1 MTHFG
6 HKHAPQMMVAD
17 FTIHSGKLEV
27 IQCRQPHRQG
37 YFDYHNRE
45 YTLNNVPTEALFLA
59 LILLIMLSAFFS
71 SSETAMM
78 AVNRYRIKTRAESG
92 NRSASLVLRLLSEP
106 DKLLGT
112 ILFGNNV
119 ANIAASTLAT
129 VIGLRLFGDV
139 GLAYAP
145 MILVFVVLIFA
156 EVAPKT
162 LAALYPEVIAFP
174 AAWVLLALQYLLA
187 PAVWLVKFFSNGLL
201 RLFRVSVTT
210 QNDALSNEELRAAVA
225 ESGALIDTSHQSML
239 MRVLEME
246 KATVEDVMV
255 PRAEMEAIDMD
266 DDWEDIVEQ
275 LATSHHTRVP
285 IFKGSLDNFIG
296 IAHIRKMFYLS
307 QLGEFNKETMLDMVR
322 EPYFIPENTS
332 VTHALTNLQDRR
344 RRFGIVVDEY
354 GDIKGLVTLELI
366 LEEVVGE
373 FTSIAPAL
381 DDDIEKAEDGSY
393 LVRGSTNIRDINR
406 KLGWELPSNNVKT
419 INGLITEK
427 LEDIPEA
434 ATCFKV
440 DNYVIEIMQT
450 RDTLVH
456 IARLRRL

>member
-1 MTHFG
+1 
-6 HKHAPQMMVAD
+6 
-17 FTIHSGKLEV
+17 
-27 IQCRQPHRQG
+27 
-37 YFDYHNRE
+37 
-45 YTLNNVPTEALFLA
+45 
-59 LILLIMLSAFFS
+59 
-71 SSETAMM
+71 MM
-78 AVNRYRIKTRAESG
+78 AVNRYRIKTRADRG
-92 NRSASLVLRLLSEP
+92 NRSAKLVLRLLTEP
-106 DKLLGT
+106 DRLLGT

-145 MILVFVVLIFA
+145 LVLVFVVLIFA

-162 LAALYPEVIAFP
+162 LAALYPEAIAFP
-174 AAWVLLALQYLLA
+174 ASWILLGLQHVLS

-201 RLFRVSVTT
+201 RLLRIKVSQ

-225 ESGALIDTSHQSML
+225 ESGGLLDTSHQTML
-239 MRVLEME
+239 MRILDME
-246 KATVEDVMV
+246 KVTVEDVMV
-255 PRAEMEAIDMD
+255 PRAEMEAIDLED
-266 DDWEDIVEQ
+266 EWEEVVEQ

-285 IFKGSLDNFIG
+285 VFSGSLDNIIG

-307 QLGEFNKETMLDMVR
+307 QMGEFNKQTMLGMIR

-332 VTHALTNLQDRR
+332 ITHALTNLQDRR

-381 DDDIEKAEDGSY
+381 DDDIDLEPDGSN
-393 LVRGSTNIRDINR
+393 LVRGSTNLRDLNR
-406 KLGWELPSNNVKT
+406 KLNWSLPSGNAKT
-419 INGLITEK
+419 INGLITEQ
-427 LEDIPEA
+427 LEAIPEA
-434 ATCFKV
+434 ATCFKL
-440 DNYVIEIMQT
+440 DNYVIEIVQT
-450 RDTLVH
+450 RDTSVRV
-456 IARLRRL
+456 ARITKLS

>member
-1 MTHFG
+1 
-6 HKHAPQMMVAD
+6 
-17 FTIHSGKLEV
+17 
-27 IQCRQPHRQG
+27 
-37 YFDYHNRE
+37 
-45 YTLNNVPTEALFLA
+45 
-59 LILLIMLSAFFS
+59 
-71 SSETAMM
+71 MM
-78 AVNRYRIKTRAESG
+78 AVNRYRIKNRADQG
-92 NRSASLVLRLLSEP
+92 NRSAKLVLRLLDEP

-129 VIGLRLFGDV
+129 VIGLRMFGDV

-162 LAALYPEVIAFP
+162 IAALYPEVIAFP
-174 AAWVLLALQYLLA
+174 ASWVLAALQYILA

-201 RLFRVSVTT
+201 KALRIRVQS
-210 QNDALSNEELRAAVA
+210 QSDALSNEELRAAVA
-225 ESGALIDTSHQSML
+225 ESTGMIDTSHQSML
-239 MRVLEME
+239 LRILELE
-246 KATVEDVMV
+246 KVTVEDVMV
-255 PRAEMEAIDMD
+255 PRAEMEAIDID
-266 DDWEDIVEQ
+266 DDWEEVVEQ

-285 IFKGSLDNFIG
+285 IFSSSLDNIVG

-307 QLGEFNKETMLDMVR
+307 EMGEFNRETMLSMIR
-322 EPYFIPENTS
+322 EPYFVPENTS
-332 VTHALTNLQDRR
+332 ITHALTNLKDRR

-354 GDIKGLVTLELI
+354 GDIKGLITLELI

-381 DDDIEKAEDGSY
+381 DEDIIVEGDGSY
-393 LVRGSTNIRDINR
+393 LVRGSTNLRDINR
-406 KLGWELPSNNVKT
+406 RLDWNLPTTSVKT
-419 INGLITEK
+419 INGLITEN

-440 DNYVIEIMQT
+440 EQYVIEVLQT
-450 RDTLVH
+450 RDTIVNV
-456 IARLRRL
+456 ARISRLDQA